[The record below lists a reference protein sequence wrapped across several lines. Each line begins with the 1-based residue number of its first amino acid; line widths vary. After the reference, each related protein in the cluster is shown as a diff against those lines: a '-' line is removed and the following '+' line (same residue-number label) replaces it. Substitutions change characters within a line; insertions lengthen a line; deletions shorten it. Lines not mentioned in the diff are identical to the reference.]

1 MHVKLG
7 SYQNPF
13 EKISMTWKLAEFGNI
28 NNQYHFSESRP
39 GIAAKGEPSVV
50 LRTWWFDKREERDAF
65 LASRHAISTGQSPR
79 PEGGMCTSCASARKN
94 CAVLDFETMQ
104 IIGTDDRTGAKI
116 VRCTDYVSDSLEK
129 KTDFLAVGLRAT

>member
-1 MHVKLG
+1 MFHLARFELHVKLG

-65 LASRHAISTGQSPR
+65 LSSRHRIADDASNVVASDVADTPR
-79 PEGGMCTSCASARKN
+79 K
-94 CAVLDFETMQ
+94 
-104 IIGTDDRTGAKI
+104 
-116 VRCTDYVSDSLEK
+116 
-129 KTDFLAVGLRAT
+129 